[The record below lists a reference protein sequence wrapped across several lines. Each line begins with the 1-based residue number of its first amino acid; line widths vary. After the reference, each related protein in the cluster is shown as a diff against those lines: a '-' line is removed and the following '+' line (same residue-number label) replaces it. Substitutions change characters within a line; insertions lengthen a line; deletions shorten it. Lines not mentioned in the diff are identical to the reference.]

1 MVGFMDVAPLGKSV
15 SVAGQNV
22 IFHGVTLEHLA
33 FLFGL
38 FPELKSLIE
47 GDKSALTVEFL
58 FKTAPRAV
66 AFIIA
71 CGSGAPVDDK
81 IEAVAAHAARFPM
94 ETQYDCIAAIVEMT
108 MPGGVGPFMDRV
120 NSVSAL
126 TSGFAE
132 GIQQQKDS
140 AMNSPQQP
148 NGSLSG
154 DMRHTDTHPAK

>member
-1 MVGFMDVAPLGKSV
+1 MVGFMDVAPLGELV
-15 SVAGQNV
+15 PVGGQKV
-22 IFHGVTLEHLA
+22 LFHGITLEHLA

-38 FPELKSLIE
+38 FPELE
-47 GDKSALTVEFL
+47 ALVKGETESFSVEMI

-71 CGSGAPVDDK
+71 CGTGSPMDE
-81 IEAVAAHAARFPM
+81 IEKVAAHAARFPM
-94 ETQYDCIAAIVEMT
+94 ETQYDIIAAIVRMT
-108 MPGGVGPFMDRV
+108 MPGGVGPFMERV

-132 GIQQQKDS
+132 GIKQQRDS
-140 AMNSPQQP
+140 AMNSGQQP

-154 DMRHTDTHPAK
+154 DTKLSDTPLAK